1 MAGSFHVFRKNQKL
15 FMALAAIM
23 AIFVFVFADM
33 VTSSLQNAASNAQ
46 GSPSATLVTW
56 DGGSLSTNELNALG
70 RRHYFINDFLRELQS
85 QGYRTILE
93 EGGTPLEPTVPSFMF
108 QQMFR
113 QENPA
118 SSTVMVGAVRTRII
132 AELASEAGMTVTD
145 EMINRYLREFG
156 LGKVTDAEISEILK
170 RTSRTT
176 ASHGEQQLFAG
187 LRELLLQNNYMRSYM
202 PVIRNVLP
210 EQRWDDW
217 QQINRRIALE
227 AAIFP
232 NDQFLGELPEPTDAD
247 IQELY
252 DQFKDQLGYR
262 PERVA
267 GGAQMNS
274 PDPGFRVPRK
284 VRVQFLQGDV
294 NVWIEKMLDQVTDE
308 EIADYYERNKRT
320 QFVDVD
326 LFSTDSSEEE
336 ASETE
341 ESSEESSEESTE
353 ESTEEKPEPDETE
366 ASESG
371 EEAAKESESSEE
383 APEES
388 AEESETEPESSPTEE
403 PESTES
409 ESTEPQST
417 EPASE
422 ESEPAP
428 AADESSSARRVSPF
442 RLVSLQEES
451 GEETEESSAEEAPEE
466 DAAPAETEPAE
477 ETPESTSEEAPEES
491 TNDSQEEADTEE
503 DSEEDTEEKPVE
515 YTPLEEVSDEIRRRL
530 ANDKAVVELEKV
542 MGRAFAELQSEYNRY
557 GGDLVRAK
565 TEERDPP
572 APPAKLANLDAMA
585 ADLGLT
591 SEVLVPHSYPELRE
605 TRLGKARDSQT
616 NRIPVADAAFVKS
629 QLQLYEPFLAQDL
642 DGHWYLAIK
651 VEDIESSVPPLEE
664 VRDDVVS
671 AWKTREAAKV
681 ALERAQM
688 LGTEAEKT
696 GGTLAGFF
704 ADKNFEVVTTDLFS
718 RLTFGTTPVEMRQG
732 ARLGE
737 APPLASIDLGF
748 LNEAFDLKAD
758 QIVALLN
765 HDQTFAYVLRLDRRE
780 KTEEELHQLFLLE
793 ANEWFGRRIMG
804 SARMQNAQQAL
815 LGQLTQRV
823 GLDASK
829 LEEYLQ
835 PNDR

>member
-1 MAGSFHVFRKNQKL
+1 
-15 FMALAAIM
+15 MALAAGM

-33 VTSSLQNAASNAQ
+33 VTSSLQNATSNGQ

-56 DGGSLSTNELNALG
+56 DGGSISTSELNALG
-70 RRHYFINDFLRELQS
+70 RRRYFISDFLRALFT
-85 QGYRTILE
+85 QGAQTVIS
-93 EGGTPLEPTVPSFMF
+93 EGGTPLEPTVPSFVLE
-108 QQMFR
+108 
-113 QENPA
+113 QENLNPN
-118 SSTVMVGAVRTRII
+118 SVMVGTVTTRVLS
-132 AELASEAGMTVTD
+132 ELASEAGMTVSD
-145 EMINRYLREFG
+145 EMINKYLREFG

-202 PVIRNVLP
+202 SVINNVLP

-227 AAIFP
+227 AAVFP
-232 NDQFLGELPEPTDAD
+232 TKQFLGEVPEPTDAE

-267 GGAQMNS
+267 GMAQMNS
-274 PDPGFRVPRK
+274 PDPGFRIPRK
-284 VRVQFLQGDV
+284 VRMQFLRGDV
-294 NVWIEKMLDQVTDE
+294 NEWIEKMLDQVTDE

-320 QFVDVD
+320 QFVEVD
-326 LFSTDSSEEE
+326 LFSTDLTEEETSESEEP
-336 ASETE
+336 T
-341 ESSEESSEESTE
+341 EESTE
-353 ESTEEKPEPDETE
+353 ESAEEKPESDKTE
-366 ASESG
+366 ASDSD

-383 APEES
+383 AS
-388 AEESETEPESSPTEE
+388 KESSEE

-409 ESTEPQST
+409 EPELEST

-422 ESEPAP
+422 EAEAEPAV
-428 AADESSSARRVSPF
+428 DESSSTRRVSPF

-451 GEETEESSAEEAPEE
+451 EKEVEESSAEEAPAEE
-466 DAAPAETEPAE
+466 ETEPAETEPAE
-477 ETPESTSEEAPEES
+477 ETPETSEESDPTEETPETATEESPEES
-491 TNDSQEEADTEE
+491 TNDSQQEADTEK
-503 DSEEDTEEKPVE
+503 DAEEKPVE
-515 YTPLEEVSDEIRRRL
+515 YVPLEEVSDEIRRKL

-557 GGDLVRAK
+557 GGDVVRAK

-585 ADLGLT
+585 ADLGLS
-591 SEVLVPHSYPELRE
+591 SEVLVPSSYPELRD
-605 TRLGKARDSQT
+605 TLLGKARDTQT
-616 NRIPVADAAFVKS
+616 NRIIVANAAFAKS
-629 QLQLYEPFLAQDL
+629 HLELYEPFLAQDL

-671 AWKTREAAKV
+671 AWKTREAAKL
-681 ALERAQM
+681 ALKRSEL
-688 LGTEAEKT
+688 LGTQAEET
-696 GGTLAGFF
+696 GETLAGFF

-718 RLTFGTTPVEMRQG
+718 RLTFGTTPMEMRQG

-737 APPLASIDLGF
+737 APPLASVDLEF
-748 LNEAFDLKAD
+748 LDEAFDLKAD
-758 QIVALLN
+758 QVVALLN
-765 HDQTFAYVLRLDRRE
+765 HDQTFAYVLRLVRRE

-793 ANEWFGRRIMG
+793 ANEWLGGRVMR
-804 SARMQNAQQAL
+804 SARMQNAQRNL
-815 LGQLTQRV
+815 MGQLTQRV
-823 GLDASK
+823 GLDLSK
-829 LEEYLQ
+829 LEEYFQ